1 MELLNIK
8 EFQLIKKDFSVL
20 RQDLFEENGINDW
33 DKLIIIYNFCML
45 INYVYY
51 TYSLLGV
58 LYKDNS
64 HFREQFLNVYLF
76 FYCIT
81 SLNDCYLYFIKN
93 VYRINPKLALQMH
106 ENLKEYFLI

>member
-8 EFQLIKKDFSVL
+8 EFQLIKKDLSVL

-33 DKLIIIYNFCML
+33 DKIIIIYNFYML

-51 TYSLLGV
+51 TYNLLGV

-64 HFREQFLNVYLF
+64 HFR
-76 FYCIT
+76 
-81 SLNDCYLYFIKN
+81 
-93 VYRINPKLALQMH
+93 
-106 ENLKEYFLI
+106 